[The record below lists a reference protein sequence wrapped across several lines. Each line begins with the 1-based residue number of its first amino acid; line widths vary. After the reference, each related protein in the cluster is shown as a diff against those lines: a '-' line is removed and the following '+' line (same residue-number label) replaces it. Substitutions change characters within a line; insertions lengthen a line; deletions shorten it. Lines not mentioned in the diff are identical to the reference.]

1 MPDNLKLIIEP
12 EEIRLMVKRIAEEI
26 RTAYASRNP
35 VLVGALKGAAIF
47 LSDLV
52 RAIGI
57 PLEVDFIQTSSYG
70 RRGSPSGDVLITRDT
85 STELKGRDVIIV
97 EGIVDSGRT
106 ATAITGFLKKKGP
119 ASISLCT
126 LLLRDDARTGNLN
139 IDYVGKVIPG
149 GFIVGY
155 GMDYKEGYRWLDGI
169 YRLTKSAQSP

>member
-1 MPDNLKLIIEP
+1 MPDNLKLIIAP
-12 EEIRLMVKRIAEEI
+12 EEIRLMVERIAGEI

-70 RRGSPSGDVLITRDT
+70 RRDSPSGDVLVTKDT

-106 ATAITGFLKKKGP
+106 AEAVTGFLKRKGP
-119 ASISLCT
+119 ASIELCT
-126 LLLRDDARTGNLN
+126 LLLRDDAKTGHLN

-169 YRLTKSAQSP
+169 YQLPKDEQSP

>member
-1 MPDNLKLIIEP
+1 MPDNMKLIIEP
-12 EEIRLMVKRIAEEI
+12 EEIRLMVKKIAGEV

-52 RAIGI
+52 RALDI

-70 RRGSPSGDVLITRDT
+70 RRDSPSGDVLITRDT
-85 STELKGRDVIIV
+85 STELKGRDVIVV

-106 ATAITGFLKKKGP
+106 AEAVSRFLKRKEP
-119 ASISLCT
+119 ASIRLCT
-126 LLLRDDARTGNLN
+126 LLLRDGAKTGHLN
-139 IDYVGKVIPG
+139 IDYVGRVIPE

-155 GMDYKEGYRWLDGI
+155 GMDYKEGYRWLEGI
-169 YRLTKSAQSP
+169 YQLTESGESP